1 VAGSAILAIKIIA
14 DAQGAIKE
22 FDKLGRKTGGFEDA
36 IGAAAIPAAT
46 IVTGLGAMTA
56 AAAKDAGEQA
66 KLQKIYETAT
76 GSTEDYSGAIDEAV
90 KAGRA
95 KAFTDTD
102 VRKALQPLV
111 IATGDAAKANE
122 QLGPAMDIARL
133 AGVDLEVAADAL
145 AKAHE
150 GSARQLMA
158 LIPGLEKT
166 KDPMDAV
173 AQATALA
180 AGQAETYAASA
191 PGQLLAVSD
200 AFLELGESIGSTF
213 LPVLSTLTE
222 LASAA
227 AGFLR
232 QNMDVVQPLAV
243 LFGILAVAIL
253 AVNGAMIVLGL
264 LSSPV
269 TLFIVGLLAIGA
281 GLVMLY
287 QRSQLFRDI
296 VETVFNVGSA
306 VVRTMGD
313 AIVILG
319 GVAQRVF
326 DGIALVVGSVI
337 DVIKGIFAGILAWM
351 QDPFITFQE
360 IAEGVFGAVQFV
372 VEGVIGAVKLIF
384 AGILAFFR
392 QPFEDFQTIA
402 ETVFGVVQKAVE
414 TAIAA
419 IALIF
424 SKVQEM
430 LEAPWKAFEETIRRI
445 METVK
450 GIVQGAV
457 DFINGILKGISDA
470 VAGVA
475 KTVDDINPFAV
486 MPPAAGGTRSA
497 FVPLGRSARGLGG
510 ASGGGSVVNVNVQ
523 SADPQ
528 EVMRAIRRWSR
539 NNGGSGPFTRGLDR
553 STA

>member
-1 VAGSAILAIKIIA
+1 
-14 DAQGAIKE
+14 
-22 FDKLGRKTGGFEDA
+22 
-36 IGAAAIPAAT
+36 
-46 IVTGLGAMTA
+46 
-56 AAAKDAGEQA
+56 
-66 KLQKIYETAT
+66 
-76 GSTEDYSGAIDEAV
+76 
-90 KAGRA
+90 
-95 KAFTDTD
+95 
-102 VRKALQPLV
+102 
-111 IATGDAAKANE
+111 
-122 QLGPAMDIARL
+122 
-133 AGVDLEVAADAL
+133 
-145 AKAHE
+145 
-150 GSARQLMA
+150 MA

-232 QNMDVVQPLAV
+232 QNMDIVQPLAV

-296 VETVFNVGSA
+296 VQTAFNVGSA
-306 VVRTMGD
+306 VIGTMGD

-319 GVAQRVF
+319 GIAQRVF
-326 DGIALVVGSVI
+326 DGIGIVVKSVI
-337 DVIKGIFAGILAWM
+337 DFIASIFAGVQFMLSH
-351 QDPFITFQE
+351 PFEAFQN
-360 IAEGVFGAVQFV
+360 IAEGVFEAVRLAVQTAIDAIAF
-372 VEGVIGAVKLIF
+372 IF
-384 AGILAFFR
+384 TTILGFLR
-392 QPFEDFQTIA
+392 QPFEDFQVIA
-402 ETVFGVVQKAVE
+402 ETVWSAVQTAASTAIDVIAGIFAGVQAMLTGPFEGFQTVVQGVFDAVVGIARTAVE
-414 TAIAA
+414 I
-419 IALIF
+419 I
-424 SKVQEM
+424 E
-430 LEAPWKAFEETIRRI
+430 
-445 METVK
+445 
-450 GIVQGAV
+450 
-457 DFINGILKGISDA
+457 GILAGISGAIDA
-470 VAGVA
+470 VAQ
-475 KTVDDINPFAV
+475 TVDDINPFAV
-486 MPPAAGGTRSA
+486 MPPAAAGTRRSA

-510 ASGGGSVVNVNVQ
+510 AAGGGSVVNVNVQ
-523 SADPQ
+523 SADPT

-539 NNGGSGPFTRGLDR
+539 NNGGTGPFTRGLDR